1 MKKIILGTLA
11 AFALNAAGMAYAA
24 EGDKPADAAA
34 DAKPAKQKAKKA
46 KKADAGDAK
55 KEEPKKDDAKK

>member
-34 DAKPAKQKAKKA
+34 DAKPAKKAKKA

-55 KEEPKKDDAKK
+55 KDDAKKDDAKK

>member
-34 DAKPAKQKAKKA
+34 DAKPAKKAKKA

-55 KEEPKKDDAKK
+55 KEEPKKDGDKK